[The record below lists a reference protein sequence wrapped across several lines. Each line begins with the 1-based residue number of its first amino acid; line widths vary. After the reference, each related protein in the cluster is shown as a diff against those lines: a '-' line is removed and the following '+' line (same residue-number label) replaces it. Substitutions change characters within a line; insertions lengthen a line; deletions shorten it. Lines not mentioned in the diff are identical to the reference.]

1 MTKPGQGQ
9 LLGADGAARV
19 LGGLQHDHRSA
30 RAGEPDGCSEA
41 VGPAADHDRVA
52 HAAICSAS

>member
-9 LLGADGAARV
+9 LLGADRAARV

-30 RAGEPDGCSEA
+30 GAGEPDGRSEA
-41 VGPAADHDRVA
+41 VRPAANHDRVA
-52 HAAICSAS
+52 HAAICNAS

>member
-1 MTKPGQGQ
+1 MTKPGQRQ

-19 LGGLQHDHRSA
+19 LGGLQHAHRPA
-30 RAGEPDGCSEA
+30 GAGEADGRSEA
-41 VGPAADHDRVA
+41 VGPAANHDRVA